1 MSQFNLL
8 INQILSQD
16 EQQERRKGQAQT
28 PDGRYPCR
36 VAGCTKTF
44 KYDGKSRLKHEKT
57 HNEAQIPTQ
66 SVEVAE
72 TSHTPSSSTQ
82 CNNEE
87 QNDDMFNY
95 QCSLLQYGLLYL
107 NFKDAIAEGDGSR
120 IIRIWKFFLLYFR
133 ENSTRSKYALEA
145 LYLLFQVNSLMT
157 PRKAHQL
164 TWNRSV
170 NNRGGPGK
178 NVPLDLDLE
187 HDNNFVKSACKKLG
201 RNLTSKAVTT
211 ICRSSMVAR
220 KCIEKFDSESKIRR
234 RSGKHVSQSDTND
247 LSILVDCLMK
257 QDSLTKKPGRTYN
270 HYSGFRRSHLNEVD
284 MSSLYKWINS
294 HKKEFILNRKAR

>member
-1 MSQFNLL
+1 MP
-8 INQILSQD
+8 
-16 EQQERRKGQAQT
+16 R
-28 PDGRYPCR
+28 
-36 VAGCTKTF
+36 
-44 KYDGKSRLKHEKT
+44 
-57 HNEAQIPTQ
+57 Q
-66 SVEVAE
+66 SVDIVE
-72 TSHTPSSSTQ
+72 TSHTPSSSAQ
-82 CNNEE
+82 CDNEE

-120 IIRIWKFFLLYFR
+120 IMRIWKFFLLYFR

-164 TWNRSV
+164 TWNRSA

-220 KCIEKFDSESKIRR
+220 KCIEEFDSESKIRR
-234 RSGKHVSQSDTND
+234 RSGKHVSQSDAND
-247 LSILVDCLMK
+247 IGILVDGLMK
-257 QDSLTKKPGRTYN
+257 QESFTKKPGRTYN
-270 HYSGFRRSHLNEVD
+270 HYSKFKRSHLNNVD
-284 MSSLYKWINS
+284 MSSLYKWINN
-294 HKKEFILNRKAR
+294 HKKEVILNRKAR